1 MEPYNKPGDIDSY
14 LYEIYLQILV
24 VKFYSI
30 LDHFKIWKS
39 VNKIGKAPR
48 KHQVLIDINHTEI
61 TDLQLCPLYGIPSTL
76 GIFFIMGYKLLPKS
90 KIIVWLWP
98 ADHIKCLCFLLASVI
113 SPLWLSGFLIC
124 FAVSI
129 KHYTQDG

>member
-39 VNKIGKAPR
+39 VNKIGKTPG

-61 TDLQLCPLYGIPSTL
+61 TDSQLCPLYGIPSTL
-76 GIFFIMGYKLLPKS
+76 GIFFIMGYKFLLKS
-90 KIIVWLWP
+90 KILYIE
-98 ADHIKCLCFLLASVI
+98 CLCFLLASVI
-113 SPLWLSGFLIC
+113 SPLWLSGVFNLLH
-124 FAVSI
+124 SSH
-129 KHYTQDG
+129 K